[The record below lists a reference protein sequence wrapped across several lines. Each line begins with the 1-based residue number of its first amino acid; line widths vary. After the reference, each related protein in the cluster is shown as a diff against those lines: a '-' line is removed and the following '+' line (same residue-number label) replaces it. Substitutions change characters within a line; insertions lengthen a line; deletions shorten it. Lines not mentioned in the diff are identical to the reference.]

1 MRRREQRTKR
11 LVSAQQRVDAVEAR
25 RVVAVRAARGEDRR
39 QVERVDAELLDVVEA
54 LLDPAQIAAEPL
66 ARGVRTAPSRKVVPR
81 ARNRPLGRVLP
92 EPGGCE
98 ALGEDLVDDRRE

>member
-1 MRRREQRTKR
+1 MRRREERPKR

-39 QVERVDAELLDVVEA
+39 QVERVDAELLEVVEA
-54 LLDPAQIAAEPL
+54 LLDPAQIAAVPL
-66 ARGVRTAPSRKVVPR
+66 ARGVRATPRRQVVPR
-81 ARNRPLGRVLP
+81 AWNRPLGRFRP

-98 ALGEDLVDDRRE
+98 AVGEDL